1 MDEVADGERW
11 LFAPLGANVC
21 YSPQADLVG
30 GVAITAIGVDAVRHA
45 HRLHGHLAIAA
56 LPLILGAHQLDEAV
70 VWFWQQGHV
79 PRSIGELA
87 LWVYLLIA
95 FVLLPLFVPLAIVA
109 LEPTRRRRWSMAPF
123 VAIGTGVAV
132 VLFSAM
138 VRGPVGVSARPYHLA
153 YSLHVDGGFYLVSL
167 YVVAVCGALLLSGYR
182 HVVIFGLV
190 NLVAVAVIATLTVDG
205 FASVWCGWAAVTS
218 GAIALHMRLANPRHA
233 TPSVLT

>member
-1 MDEVADGERW
+1 
-11 LFAPLGANVC
+11 VC

-30 GVAITAIGVDAVRHA
+30 GVVISAIGADAVRHT
-45 HRLHGHLAIAA
+45 HRLHGHLAIAS

-70 VWFWQQGHV
+70 VWFWQQGHLPSSV
-79 PRSIGELA
+79 GRLA

-132 VLFSAM
+132 VLFATM
-138 VRGPVGVSARPYHLA
+138 VRGPVGVVARPFHLA
-153 YSLHVDGGFYLVSL
+153 YSLHIDDGLYIVTL

-190 NLVAVAVIATLTVDG
+190 NLVAVAVIAKLTVDG

-218 GAIALHMRLANPRHA
+218 GAIALHMRFAKPRHA
-233 TPSVLT
+233 TPGVLS